1 MTYARKIEPL
11 ILEELESPRIIIL
24 TGMRQTGKTTM
35 MRKVFDSIQGG
46 NKVFLDL
53 ENPMNQKIFEEDN
66 YDNILFNLKELG
78 IDTAERSWVFL
89 DEIQAAPEISKPIKY
104 LHDHF
109 NIKFLLTGSSSYYLK
124 NLFTES
130 LAGRKTVFELF
141 PLDFEEYL
149 VFQEIKADFQ
159 PDLALKAKNKSM
171 VRYGL
176 YGKYYDEY
184 LKYGGFPAVALEKR
198 NKVGIIDDIFKSFFE
213 KDVKSLAD
221 FRELGK
227 LRDVIILLASRIGSK
242 IDFTKMASEVGVSRE
257 TVYSYL
263 SFLEKTFFI
272 HLIKPFSGSADGEVR
287 GSRKVYLCDPGIANR
302 MGKTSDGALLEN
314 AVYLN
319 LRNLGEIKYYE
330 KYRGPEI
337 DFIVGGRIAVEVKTS
352 GDDRDLSRLRKTA
365 SQLKLGECYLV
376 TKNYFENPHA
386 IQAADL

>member
-1 MTYARKIEPL
+1 MTYLRKIEPL
-11 ILEELESPRIIIL
+11 VMEELESPRIIIL
-24 TGMRQTGKTTM
+24 TGMRQTGKTTL
-35 MRKVFDSIQGG
+35 MRRVFDSIQG

-66 YDNILFNLKELG
+66 YDNILFNLKEMG
-78 IDTAERSWVFL
+78 INTAERSWIFL

-124 NLFTES
+124 NLFPES

-159 PDLALKAKNKSM
+159 PDLPLKAKNKSQ

-198 NKVGIIDDIFKSFFE
+198 NKAGIIDDIFKSFFE

-221 FRELGK
+221 FRDLGK
-227 LRDVIILLASRIGSK
+227 LRDVIMLLASRIGSK
-242 IDFTKMASEVGVSRE
+242 IDFTKMASEAGISRE

-272 HLIKPFSGSADGEVR
+272 QLIKPFSGSANGEVR
-287 GSRKVYLCDPGIANR
+287 GARKVYLCDPGIANHL
-302 MGKTSDGALLEN
+302 GKVSGGALFEN

-319 LRNLGEIKYYE
+319 LRKFGELKYYE

-352 GDDRDLSRLRKTA
+352 GDERDLSRLRKTA

-376 TKNYFENPHA
+376 TKNYFDNPGA
-386 IQAADL
+386 IQATDL